1 MKNIIFIASKDF
13 IYLLKDKS
21 VLIWMFVMPLVF
33 FAFIGTT
40 TGGFS
45 GGGGQNITLA
55 IWYDGDEND
64 PVAQQIYQRLA
75 TEDFALRFFSEAN
88 PLYKEKYEFKDYGR
102 QLWLPN
108 DMGTTL
114 KRGEQVKLE
123 YRFKD
128 DDMGAQLNE
137 FKLQKAV
144 YQTLGDYLVL
154 KMHHKKAAKKLD
166 FTVVNNLPDLI
177 ELDVSQGGEQHEIPN
192 GFKQAVP
199 GILVMFI
206 MMLSLTS
213 GAFSLF
219 LERKTGV
226 LRRLAAAPISRKELI
241 LGKWLGKLMLATCQL
256 IYGMIMGMLL
266 FKIHWGEHWLMVF
279 ILLFAWSAACAGFA
293 VLMGS
298 LATNEGQINGIPVLV
313 SMLLAALGG
322 CWWPIEITPEWMQQ
336 LAMFLPTGWVMD
348 ALHKLMYFSGDLASV
363 INHQLALYSL
373 AGLSL
378 YFAFTKFNPDF
389 KS

>member
-1 MKNIIFIASKDF
+1 MNNIKFIAIKDF
-13 IYLLKDKS
+13 IYLLKDKT
-21 VLIWMFVMPLVF
+21 VLIWMFIMPLVF

-45 GGGGQNITLA
+45 SGGQNVTLA

-75 TEDFALRFFSEAN
+75 AEDFALRYFSEAN

-102 QLWLPN
+102 QLWLPT
-108 DMGTTL
+108 DMGSTL
-114 KRGEQVKLE
+114 KSGEQVTIE

-154 KMHHKKAAKKLD
+154 KMHHNQAAKALD
-166 FTVVNNLPDLI
+166 FSVVNNLPDLI
-177 ELDVSQGGEQHEIPN
+177 TLDVSQGGEQHEIPN

-206 MMLSLTS
+206 MMISLTS

-241 LGKWLGKLMLATCQL
+241 LGKWLGKLMLATVQL

-279 ILLFAWSAACAGFA
+279 ILLFAWSAVCAGFA

-348 ALHKLMYFSGDLASV
+348 ALHKLMYFGGDLSSV
-363 INHQLALYSL
+363 VNHQLALYAL
-373 AGLSL
+373 AVISL

-389 KS
+389 KG